1 MTLESG
7 KPLKESIGEV
17 AYAASFLDFY
27 AGEAVRTTGAG
38 GGYLCPSPF
47 AAPDGSPRG
56 KIMAIHE
63 PVGCVAMVT
72 PWNFPMAM
80 ITRKVGPALAA
91 GCTVVLKPS
100 ELTPLTAIA
109 VKHLSEQAGV
119 PEDVFQII
127 VADTETTPSVGEEM
141 CTNPIVKK
149 ISFTGSSEVGKLLME
164 MCSSTV
170 KRVSLGKRIYE

>member
-1 MTLESG
+1 MMQRNIQLNN
-7 KPLKESIGEV
+7 
-17 AYAASFLDFY
+17 ASH
-27 AGEAVRTTGAG
+27 
-38 GGYLCPSPF
+38 C
-47 AAPDGSPRG
+47 
-56 KIMAIHE
+56 KK
-63 PVGCVAMVT
+63 
-72 PWNFPMAM
+72 
-80 ITRKVGPALAA
+80 RKVGPALAA